1 MIEILKITLSG
12 KNLSTIIGFA
22 CTIFVSFITSF
33 LTAKNNNKSITSD
46 YFKREGINVQ
56 ERILKFW
63 SSLLLY
69 DFDKCTEIYKKNNK
83 LEKKIDDVE
92 IIKQINHYA
101 ILYSSKATIRAIAT
115 YQHYLYQNNK
125 NGKKIKKDKNSTL
138 ETMKL
143 IIISSRVIKKMKYDF
158 TGEKVDI
165 IYLLKIRIKDL
176 DNKKILL
183 SRI

>member
-1 MIEILKITLSG
+1 M
-12 KNLSTIIGFA
+12 
-22 CTIFVSFITSF
+22 
-33 LTAKNNNKSITSD
+33 
-46 YFKREGINVQ
+46 
-56 ERILKFW
+56 
-63 SSLLLY
+63 LY

-143 IIISSRVIKKMKYDF
+143 IIIS
-158 TGEKVDI
+158 
-165 IYLLKIRIKDL
+165 
-176 DNKKILL
+176 
-183 SRI
+183 